1 MGCVYVCV
9 KNWLLDKR
17 KAFTEHTLRL
27 LGDWLHLE
35 HLYSG
40 KRKRRIS
47 KAQSGM
53 KADVLAAT
61 AGLDT

>member
-1 MGCVYVCV
+1 MGCERE

-40 KRKRRIS
+40 NHGKRRIS